1 MDQDPKG
8 KVRGAICCFSISGW
22 RDAEKRCAIV
32 QVKSRQL
39 RVLGLTPLVFCHK
52 LLNPIYHRNPNPKP
66 VDHSRHPGDAED
78 EGGFI
83 QVDNGERGGPTMWLI
98 SLLHGNRLEL
108 PSRARISGGCD
119 VSTGTIWP
127 EVRVGASR
135 IAATPF
141 LELLSLQPSAGNSII
156 RIVVW
161 TRYASACANRNLIPA
176 DRPSVFSNS
185 HSERRRCDQPPSS
198 GPVGTLVWNER
209 RCQRERARRSWPR
222 LRRRAQGKLVD

>member
-1 MDQDPKG
+1 M
-8 KVRGAICCFSISGW
+8 
-22 RDAEKRCAIV
+22 
-32 QVKSRQL
+32 
-39 RVLGLTPLVFCHK
+39 
-52 LLNPIYHRNPNPKP
+52 LLNIGMEGRRKTLRHCSGEVQTAPRPRSDAASVLSQTFESDLPPEPNPKP

-141 LELLSLQPSAGNSII
+141 SSFSAYSQAPATRLFESSFGLVTPLPAPIEISYRPIGRVSF
-156 RIVVW
+156 RIVTQNDGGV
-161 TRYASACANRNLIPA
+161 TSP
-176 DRPSVFSNS
+176 
-185 HSERRRCDQPPSS
+185 
-198 GPVGTLVWNER
+198 
-209 RCQRERARRSWPR
+209 
-222 LRRRAQGKLVD
+222 RRAVQLER